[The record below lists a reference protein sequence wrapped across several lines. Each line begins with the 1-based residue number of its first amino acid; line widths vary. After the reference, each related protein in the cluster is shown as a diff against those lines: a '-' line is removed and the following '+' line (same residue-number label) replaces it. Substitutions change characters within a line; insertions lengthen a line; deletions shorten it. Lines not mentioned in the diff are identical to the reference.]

1 VDIFLS
7 DISSLTQTMNL
18 ILTLILT
25 EQSRGKCPRGNCPPG
40 GDCPF
45 PDVLVILAG
54 DVSSRLRDTVVERRS
69 LTDELSLSH
78 ARPIADG

>member
-1 VDIFLS
+1 MSEGELS
-7 DISSLTQTMNL
+7 
-18 ILTLILT
+18 
-25 EQSRGKCPRGNCPPG
+25 PG

-69 LTDELSLSH
+69 LTDELSLSY